1 MGRGTIWGVTWCWM
15 GSGRGWR
22 RGSCSG
28 TRCACSSRV
37 VRTLLSLWLWLQLRL
52 GFGLRLDRSSHFARL
67 LDSSTSPL
75 RTATPRAGHLC
86 DLNGQLI
93 RAVDAIDLDGFGA
106 AGAADGTAES
116 QLGGQLQAA
125 AMAAAA
131 LLGGGVGPEH
141 GGEGPGAAQG
151 PSHRYH
157 YVLFREDGAAL
168 GRVVQ
173 LLAAGVLAPPPV
185 REFGV
190 SLRIPLGF
198 A

>member
-1 MGRGTIWGVTWCWM
+1 MDFFRY
-15 GSGRGWR
+15 
-22 RGSCSG
+22 
-28 TRCACSSRV
+28 
-37 VRTLLSLWLWLQLRL
+37 
-52 GFGLRLDRSSHFARL
+52 FGIFDGYFR
-67 LDSSTSPL
+67 
-75 RTATPRAGHLC
+75 
-86 DLNGQLI
+86 Q
-93 RAVDAIDLDGFGA
+93 VDAIDLDGFGA
-106 AGAADGTAES
+106 AGDGTAES

-131 LLGGGVGPEH
+131 LLGGGIGPEH
-141 GGEGPGAAQG
+141 GDQG

-190 SLRIPLGF
+190 RLPIPLGF

>member
-1 MGRGTIWGVTWCWM
+1 MLGRVGRGTIWGVMWCWM

-22 RGSCSG
+22 RVSCSG

-37 VRTLLSLWLWLQLRL
+37 VRTLCTLWLRLRAPV
-52 GFGLRLDRSSHFARL
+52 RAQAA
-67 LDSSTSPL
+67 PL
-75 RTATPRAGHLC
+75 IALCTPRTGHLC

-106 AGAADGTAES
+106 AGSADGTAES

-131 LLGGGVGPEH
+131 LLGGGIGPEH
-141 GGEGPGAAQG
+141 GDQGARAAQG
-151 PSHRYH
+151 PLHRYH

-190 SLRIPLGF
+190 RASHPARVCVTGLI
-198 A
+198 

>member
-1 MGRGTIWGVTWCWM
+1 MTDLFRY
-15 GSGRGWR
+15 
-22 RGSCSG
+22 
-28 TRCACSSRV
+28 
-37 VRTLLSLWLWLQLRL
+37 
-52 GFGLRLDRSSHFARL
+52 FGIFDGYFR
-67 LDSSTSPL
+67 
-75 RTATPRAGHLC
+75 
-86 DLNGQLI
+86 Q
-93 RAVDAIDLDGFGA
+93 VDAIDLDGFGA

-131 LLGGGVGPEH
+131 LLGGGIGPER
-141 GGEGPGAAQG
+141 GDQRASAARG

-190 SLRIPLGF
+190 RLPIPLVLHTF
-198 A
+198 